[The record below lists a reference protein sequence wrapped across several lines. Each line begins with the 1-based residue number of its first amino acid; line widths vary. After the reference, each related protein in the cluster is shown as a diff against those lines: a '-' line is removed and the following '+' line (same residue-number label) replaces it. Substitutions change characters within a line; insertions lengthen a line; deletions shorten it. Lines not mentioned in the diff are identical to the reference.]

1 MNNTPLG
8 IYYMCDADVCSF
20 VLVSRLFGLA
30 LEANRHVPR
39 LILQDVATHI
49 LPHVLIAFEY
59 TIDGT
64 AIYLFIYYYSIKNEY
79 IIIFIKVL
87 HLHIFD
93 RHIVRTKYVG
103 PSNEILV

>member
-79 IIIFIKVL
+79 IISSKCCICIFLIDIL
-87 HLHIFD
+87 CGQNTSD
-93 RHIVRTKYVG
+93 RRTKY
-103 PSNEILV
+103 